1 MCLSYCKATELE
13 EAGLSAEKLE
23 FIAAKKE
30 KVLARYNET
39 MQQGDPDMPCVKKDA
54 CPCWTGKQTSV
65 SFWLSRSGSPQC
77 GGAEVPPVS
86 QRVVAGGTPS
96 EGDMVRMVAYSNS
109 EISNNFCSY
118 TDQLTGENTVQN
130 VSESDV
136 MVCATQIQ
144 ATCSML
150 P

>member
-1 MCLSYCKATELE
+1 
-13 EAGLSAEKLE
+13 
-23 FIAAKKE
+23 
-30 KVLARYNET
+30 
-39 MQQGDPDMPCVKKDA
+39 
-54 CPCWTGKQTSV
+54 
-65 SFWLSRSGSPQC
+65 
-77 GGAEVPPVS
+77 VS